1 MPPDASR
8 LPFLETAATLGAR
21 LCRDAVWA
29 GGRCNWVGDAQEP
42 AAGEWVVV
50 QRALGPVLYDGT
62 AGVALFLARVYALTG
77 EQPFRTAARGALRQA
92 LGALDRVGPPVAG
105 AFHSG
110 LAGISW
116 ALAEAGDALDDAAWT
131 EEAAK
136 VADSLAAVAPDAR
149 ALDVITGSAGAVPA
163 LLGLARRMERPALA
177 ELAARH
183 GEQLLEAARRGPNGW
198 SWHTLDMP
206 ARADLTGYSHGAAG
220 IGVALLELAA
230 ATGDARFRQ
239 GADEA
244 FRYEAHAFSAQH
256 GNWPDYRVFGDPAA
270 EAALPLSYSLAWC
283 HGAPGIGLSRLRAWA
298 LTGDGTRLAEARAAL
313 ATTVRA
319 LEAGLA
325 GGGYGFSLCHGDAGN
340 AELPLLAAEVLGEP
354 ALALTAE
361 RVGWAGIE
369 RYGGPGL
376 PWPCGVPNAGEA
388 PGLMLGLA
396 GIGHFYLR
404 LYDPTA
410 VPSVLLVTPDQPA
423 VRPAPAAVG

>member
-1 MPPDASR
+1 MPSDAAR
-8 LPFLETAATLGAR
+8 LPFLQAAATLGAR

-50 QRALGPVLYDGT
+50 QRSLGPVLYDGT
-62 AGVALFLARVYALTG
+62 AGVALFLARLYALTG
-77 EQPFRTAARGALRQA
+77 EGPFRTAARGALRQV
-92 LGALDRVGPPVAG
+92 LGALGRVGPPVTG

-110 LAGISW
+110 LAGIAW
-116 ALAEAGDALDDAAWT
+116 ALAEAGDSLDEAAWT

-136 VADSLAAVAPDAR
+136 VAETLAATAPDAR
-149 ALDVITGSAGAVPA
+149 ALDVITGSAGAIPA
-163 LLGLARRMERPALA
+163 LLGLARRLERPALA

-183 GEQLLEAARRGPNGW
+183 GELLLETARRGPHGW

-220 IGVALLELAA
+220 IGLALLELAA
-230 ATGDARFRQ
+230 ATGDTRFRQ

-244 FRYEAHAFSAQH
+244 FRYEAQSFSPQH
-256 GNWPDYRVFGDPAA
+256 GNWPDHRVFGDPAA
-270 EAALPLSYSLAWC
+270 AAGLPPSYSLAWC
-283 HGAPGIGLSRLRAWA
+283 HGAPGIGLSRLRAWT
-298 LTGDGTRLAEARAAL
+298 LTGDAARLAEARAAL

-340 AELPLLAAEVLGEP
+340 AELPLLAAEVLGDPSP
-354 ALALTAE
+354 AATAE
-361 RVGWAGIE
+361 RIGWAGIE
-369 RYGGPGL
+369 RHGAPGL
-376 PWPCGVPNAGEA
+376 PWPCGVPNAGET

-404 LYDPTA
+404 LYDPA
-410 VPSVLLVTPDQPA
+410 GVASVLLVTPDQPA
-423 VRPAPAAVG
+423 VRPVPAAVS